1 MKFVVCSVCK
11 GCLSPSQVPQL
22 PCSKWVGEP
31 DYLSPCQLCIHTL
44 YTMYT
49 IQCIVYMC
57 IVYMCIHIVCAQGLS
72 VLLPR
77 YPSCAHSCTTLFCC
91 YTGSTSP
98 QNIKDLGMQSL
109 LLASP
114 PSCRLLSTSC
124 FISSCGLD
132 LVTVGC
138 EVRSRKETES
148 SLPHSSGDCRLLI
161 LILGMLCI
169 TT

>member
-1 MKFVVCSVCK
+1 MYVCSVCK

-57 IVYMCIHIVCAQGLS
+57 SIHVYTYSVRARAVCPLATLPILRNI
-72 VLLPR
+72 VLL
-77 YPSCAHSCTTLFCC
+77 L
-91 YTGSTSP
+91 YTCSTSP
-98 QNIKDLGMQSL
+98 QNIKDLEMQSL

>member
-44 YTMYT
+44 NTMYT

-77 YPSCAHSCTTLFCC
+77 CPSRAHSCTTLFCC
-91 YTGSTSP
+91 YTLARLHLRILKILARRVYCLLVRP
-98 QNIKDLGMQSL
+98 AAHCFLGL
-109 LLASP
+109 VAP
-114 PSCRLLSTSC
+114 HPD
-124 FISSCGLD
+124 G
-132 LVTVGC
+132 VTVG
-138 EVRSRKETES
+138 
-148 SLPHSSGDCRLLI
+148 
-161 LILGMLCI
+161 
-169 TT
+169 